1 MVLGGRGL
9 VSPTQDFRRRFERP
23 QRRFPVAV
31 VSVSALVATALAGAS
46 WWMLSDSSPSSLS
59 GTTVTAPSQ
68 EPEPYIVEIPL
79 PAPGTGN
86 DEEFVSTRP
95 NVVTSI
101 TSSKIESSG
110 TSANVSAA
118 PTADP
123 AYIPGLDKAEVADDD
138 STDFL
143 WLKLPSPSRTLAKDP
158 LDTKSTN
165 PLHRQTASNVENT
178 TAKDRAA
185 AAQKAGNLASNA
197 ATTTTGE
204 TPTAS
209 ELLAG
214 FGQPKHGPVLAS
226 VTRALA
232 KPEFRTL
239 KIKVKSGD
247 SLYSIFKS
255 RGISGGIIP
264 SLIDGPEHGER
275 LKSLRPG
282 QAIELHLDGAGK
294 LAAMDYKVDRLTTV
308 SYSKSNQG
316 FESALLEL
324 QLERVKSH
332 ASGVIKNS
340 LFLDAQR
347 VGLSNRVIM
356 RVAEIFGWDLD
367 FAHDLRKGDRFTV
380 VYEELFHEGKK
391 VGDGEILA
399 AEFVN
404 RGAVYR
410 AVRFVDP
417 KGQAHYFTPE
427 GLSMRKAFLRAPVKF
442 GRISSRFNLKR
453 RHPILHKIRA
463 HRGVDYA
470 AKIGTPVYA
479 TGNGRVE
486 LAGNK
491 RGYGK
496 TVVIRHGQAYTTLY
510 AHLHKYARGM
520 HSGKAVKQGQLI
532 GYVGKTGLATGPH
545 VHYEFRVRGVHKD
558 PLRVKLPKASPIT
571 AKLRREFRNQTDKLV
586 TMLDV
591 YGASSVASR

>member
-1 MVLGGRGL
+1 M
-9 VSPTQDFRRRFERP
+9 T
-23 QRRFPVAV
+23 AI
-31 VSVSALVATALAGAS
+31 SVTALAAIAAAAAS
-46 WWMLSDSSPSSLS
+46 WWMLSDSSSSELS
-59 GTTVTAPSQ
+59 SAAVTASPQ
-68 EPEPYIVEIPL
+68 EPKPYIVEIPL
-79 PAPGTGN
+79 PSPDSDGVGRLEN
-86 DEEFVSTRP
+86 TRP
-95 NVVTSI
+95 VVIASVPAPEPEPAKAPI
-101 TSSKIESSG
+101 TTKA
-110 TSANVSAA
+110 SAIV
-118 PTADP
+118 DP
-123 AYIPGLDKAEVADDD
+123 AHIPGLDKAQLAEDD

-143 WLKLPSPSRTLAKDP
+143 WVKLPSPSQTLTKDP
-158 LDTKSTN
+158 LEEKGTN
-165 PLHRQTASNVENT
+165 PLHRETAPKIEAARVNRPE
-178 TAKDRAA
+178 TAAPM
-185 AAQKAGNLASNA
+185 AGNSAPKAAS
-197 ATTTTGE
+197 TTDAE

-214 FGQPKHGPVLAS
+214 FGQPKHGPLL
-226 VTRALA
+226 TTIERAPA
-232 KPEFRTL
+232 KPKFKTL
-239 KIKVKSGD
+239 KVKVKPGD

-255 RGISGGIIP
+255 RGISSGDIP
-264 SLIDGPEHGER
+264 ALVDGPEHGGR

-282 QAIELHLDGAGK
+282 QAIEFHLDTAGQ

-308 SYSKSNQG
+308 SYSKSGNG
-316 FESALLEL
+316 FESALREL

-347 VGLSNRVIM
+347 AGLSNRVIM
-356 RVAEIFGWDLD
+356 RVAEIFGWDVD

-380 VYEELFHEGKK
+380 VYEELFYQGEK

-417 KGQAHYFTPE
+417 KGQAQYFTPE
-427 GLSMRKAFLRAPVKF
+427 GLSMRKAFLRSPVKF

-486 LAGNK
+486 LAGNQ

-496 TVVIRHGQAYTTLY
+496 TIVLRHGQAYTTLY

-520 HSGKAVKQGQLI
+520 RSGKAVKQGQLI

-545 VHYEFRVRGVHKD
+545 VHYEFRVRGVNKD
-558 PLRVKLPKASPIT
+558 PLRVKFPKASPIT
-571 AKLRREFRNQTDKLV
+571 AKLRREFRDQTHKLV
-586 TMLDV
+586 AMLDV